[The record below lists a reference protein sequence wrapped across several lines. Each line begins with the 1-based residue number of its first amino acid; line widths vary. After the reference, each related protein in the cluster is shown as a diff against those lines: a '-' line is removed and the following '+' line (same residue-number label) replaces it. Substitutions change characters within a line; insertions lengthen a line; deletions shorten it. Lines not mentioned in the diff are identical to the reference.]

1 MNEAV
6 NALDLSYEEWVEVC
20 TSRWGLPRYRA
31 EQLCQWIY
39 GKKVFNVH
47 EMTNLSREL
56 REKLVYELMILPPIL
71 LREDVSKDGTR
82 KFLFQLYD
90 GEQIESVM
98 IPQGSHTTACISS
111 QVGCPLSCSF
121 CATGRSGFSRDLAP
135 GEITGQLLAIEK
147 RLGNNIENIVYMG
160 MGEPLLNMVS
170 VFKSIENLHSPKMR
184 NLGARHITISTS
196 GIVPGILELADFH
209 IPVRLSLSLHAPND
223 TLRSKIMPVNR
234 KYPLGPLMDALKTY
248 WQRTGERVTIE
259 YVMLQKVNDE
269 PDHAYETA
277 ALLSGMSVYV
287 NLIPYNPIDSSH
299 PGDPVFAR
307 SSAGRVKEFSA
318 ILTKLGIENEI
329 RRERGRDIDA
339 ACGQL
344 RTRSTGKGGGNKQ

>member
-39 GKKVFNVH
+39 SKKVFNVH

-56 REKLVYELMILPPIL
+56 RERLVYELMILPPIL
-71 LREDVSKDGTR
+71 LREDVSKDGTK

-196 GIVPGILELADFH
+196 GIVPGILELADFY

-318 ILTKLGIENEI
+318 ILAKLGIENEI

-344 RTRSTGKGGGNKQ
+344 RTRSTGKGGGDKQ

>member
-56 REKLVYELMILPPIL
+56 RDKLVYDLMILPPIL

-121 CATGRSGFSRDLAP
+121 CATGKSGFSRDLAP

-147 RLGNNIENIVYMG
+147 RLGKNIDNVVYMG
-160 MGEPLLNMVS
+160 MGEPLLNTAS

-196 GIVPGILELADFH
+196 GIVPGILELADFY

-318 ILTKLGIENEI
+318 ILAKLGIENEI

-344 RTRSTGKGGGNKQ
+344 RTRSTGKGGGDKQ